1 MERLIRFFVERHL
14 LVNTIT
20 LAVVLLGLL
29 AMLRTNVEGFPEA
42 TMPMFIVTGTLPGA
56 AAQDVETKITIP
68 IEDELRE
75 VDGLESFTTIITDN
89 RSVTTVKLDDDTPD
103 EDIFKKEREIRNA
116 IEAINDFPPDM
127 RDDPTVF
134 VMDPSKMP
142 VLEVAVAG
150 EQEVLPE
157 AARIL
162 KRSLMRI
169 ESVGEVVEIGLPD
182 PELRVLVDPGA
193 ARAHGVT
200 ILDVARAVE
209 RRNVS
214 DTGGV
219 LESAGDRRQVVMW
232 SRYEDPSEVGETILR
247 FDEGGPLR
255 VRDVARL
262 EFGREDVGLIAGTN
276 GRPGLSLVAVK
287 KADSDMIDTRNA
299 IADVL
304 ETIELPPGVTT
315 TIVND
320 ASYEMSNRLRVI
332 ASNGIMGIVLV
343 ATIVFLFL
351 APSAAIWVCVGVP
364 LVILGV
370 IALIPEVG
378 LTINFVSTMAFV
390 IVLGMLVDDA
400 VVVAEKILLRRQ
412 EGLKPAEAAISGT
425 LAVARPVIASA
436 ATTLLAFLPML
447 AIGGMPSKLIWQVPV
462 VVSLALGLSLLE
474 SFLILPPH
482 MSMVRSDAKPRPKR
496 QFMLDLED
504 RYRSALRTVLPKR
517 GRVVAIFSAIFL
529 FIALVIAPRM
539 QFEFFPQESAP
550 GFSLKVRMPAGT
562 PIEQTEA
569 VSDMIL
575 AQIPPLMGEDLIAI
589 TSRVGHMDSQA
600 FDREYG
606 SSENEAVLTMH
617 LDLDKKRMTAA
628 EWMAELQPRVRAPL
642 EAELIYEA
650 QVDGPPGLE
659 PVSVFVKAN
668 DDAVRRQTAL
678 ALVEFLEGLGGVTNL
693 SVDEKLGMRQ
703 IDLNPDPERL
713 ARNGLDAHDLG
724 LTLKAAYY
732 GLIASEIRDL
742 EETTDI
748 RVALEPSSRRSIDA
762 LLDTQVRN
770 ARGELVLLRDVVD
783 PVEIPAVARIQHRD
797 GLRAVSVTGG
807 IDPNAD
813 VTAVTIAEA
822 IESQFLPRYA
832 GRSDIELELSGEVVQ
847 SRRAMGDLGF
857 VAIAVFFGI
866 GAVIAIMLG
875 SFLEAFFVIA
885 VVPFA
890 AMSVILTFWAHD
902 MHFSLLPLIGTI
914 GLSGVVVNASIVMVD
929 SVHQA
934 QHQLGRSAS
943 EEERFDVVVEAF
955 VTRLRPVLVTSL
967 STFGG
972 VLPTAYGFGGY
983 DAVMSPMSLALGWGL
998 ALTSGVTLFLVP
1010 ALYVSANDI
1019 NRQIAAWRHGRRPE
1033 LGVAEAAEVGGDG
1046 PEEAAA

>member
-1 MERLIRFFVERHL
+1 MERIVRFFVERHL
-14 LVNTIT
+14 LVNVMT
-20 LAVVLLGLL
+20 LAVVILGLL
-29 AMLRTNVEGFPEA
+29 ALLRTNVEGFPEA
-42 TMPMFIVTGTLPGA
+42 TLPMFVVTASLPGA
-56 AAQDVETKITIP
+56 AAQDVETKVTIP

-103 EDIFKKEREIRNA
+103 EDIVEKEREIRNA
-116 IEAINDFPPDM
+116 IESIHDFPPDM
-127 RDDPTVF
+127 RDDPSVF
-134 VMDPSKMP
+134 MMDPSKQP
-142 VLEVAVAG
+142 VLEVAIAG
-150 EQEVLPE
+150 EKSALPE
-157 AARIL
+157 AAKLVKRALLRIPE
-162 KRSLMRI
+162 I
-169 ESVGEVVEIGLPD
+169 GEVKEVGLPD
-182 PELRVLVDPGA
+182 PELRVLVDPNA

-200 ILDVARAVE
+200 LLDVVRAIE

-232 SRYEDPSEVGETILR
+232 GRYQDPSEVGETILR
-247 FDEGGPLR
+247 FGGAAPLR

-262 EFGREDVGLIAGTN
+262 ELGREDVGLIAGTN

-287 KADSDMIDTRNA
+287 KADADMIDTRRA
-299 IADVL
+299 IGEALDQ
-304 ETIELPPGVTT
+304 IELPAGVTT

-332 ASNGIMGIVLV
+332 ASNGIMGIALV
-343 ATIVFLFL
+343 ASIVFLFL
-351 APSAAIWVCVGVP
+351 APSAALWVCVGVP

-370 IALIPEVG
+370 IALIPQVG
-378 LTINFVSTMAFV
+378 MSINYVSTIAFV

-425 LAVARPVIASA
+425 MVVARPVIASA
-436 ATTLLAFLPML
+436 ATTLLAFAPML
-447 AIGGMPSKLIWQVPV
+447 AIGGMPAKMTWQIPA
-462 VVSLALGLSLLE
+462 VVSLALALSLLE

-482 MSMVRSDAKPRPKR
+482 MSMVRSEATPRPKR
-496 QFMLDLED
+496 KFVLDLEE
-504 RYRSALRTVLPKR
+504 RYRRALHRVLPNR
-517 GRVVAIFSAIFL
+517 GKVVAFFGAVFVAIIVL
-529 FIALVIAPRM
+529 IVPRM
-539 QFEFFPQESAP
+539 QFEFFPQESSP
-550 GFSLKVRMPAGT
+550 GFSIKLRMPAGT
-562 PIEQTEA
+562 PLEQTEA
-569 VSDMIL
+569 VADMIQK
-575 AQIPPLMGEDLIAI
+575 QIPPIMGEDLIAI
-589 TSRVGHMDSQA
+589 TTRVGHMDSEA

-606 SSENEAVLTMH
+606 SAENEAVLTMH
-617 LDLDKKRMTAA
+617 LDLDKKRRTSAQ
-628 EWMAELQPRVRAPL
+628 WMADLEPLVRAPL
-642 EAELIYEA
+642 DAELIYEA
-650 QVDGPPGLE
+650 KVDGPPGLE
-659 PVSVFVKAN
+659 PVSIFVMAN
-668 DDAVRRQTAL
+668 EDMLRRQTAL
-678 ALVEFLEGLGGVTNL
+678 ALVDFLRDLGGVTNL

-748 RVALEPSSRRSIDA
+748 RVAFEPSSRRTIDA
-762 LLDTQVRN
+762 LLDTHVRN
-770 ARGELVLLRDVVD
+770 SRGELVLLRDVVD
-783 PVEIPAVARIQHRD
+783 PVEIPALAKIQHRN

-813 VTAVTIAEA
+813 VTATTIADAVERD
-822 IESQFLPRYA
+822 FLPRYA
-832 GRSDIELELSGEVVQ
+832 GRSDIEIEISGEVIQ
-847 SRRAMGDLGF
+847 SRRATGDLGF

-890 AMSVILTFWAHD
+890 AVSVVLTFWIHG

-934 QHQLGRSAS
+934 QRSLARGAS
-943 EEERFDVVVEAF
+943 QAERFEVVVEAL

-972 VLPTAYGFGGY
+972 VMPTAYGFGGY

-1019 NRQIAAWRHGRRPE
+1019 NRQIDRWRRGRARSIG
-1033 LGVAEAAEVGGDG
+1033 LAESESLGGDG